1 MPTASKPRWLQTTIP
16 HGQTYFKI
24 VENLRSRNLVT
35 VCQEAKCPNISQCWN
50 SGTATFMVLGD
61 TCTRACRFCH
71 IKTGNPQKGID
82 QLEPR
87 RVADSVKVM
96 GLDYVVITMV
106 DRDDLDDGGAEHLTR
121 IVDEIRKVHPQI
133 KVELLTSDFAG
144 AEQPLQTIAN
154 CAPQVFAHNI
164 ETIERLTPRVRDAR
178 AGYRQSLAVLN
189 NFKNLRPEIITK
201 SSLMLGLGERRD
213 EIEQTLSDLRQHQVD
228 LITLGQYM
236 RPTRKHLT
244 VKRYLPPQEFNELQ
258 KVAEKLG
265 FQAVASGPLV
275 RSSYRAK
282 DFFETAVANLYKK

>member
-1 MPTASKPRWLQTTIP
+1 MPTVGKPKWLRTTIP

-35 VCQEAKCPNISQCWN
+35 VCQEAKCPNIGQCWN
-50 SGTATFMVLGD
+50 TGTATFMVLGD

-71 IKTGNPQKGID
+71 IKTGNPQGVVD
-82 QLEPR
+82 YREPQ
-87 RVADSVKVM
+87 RVADSVAVM

-106 DRDDLDDGGAEHLTR
+106 DRDDLSDGGAGHLVR
-121 IVDEIRKVHPQI
+121 VVDAVRKVRPQV

-144 AEQPLQTIAN
+144 VERPLQTIAE

-164 ETIERLTPRVRDAR
+164 ETVERLTPRVRDAR
-178 AGYRQSLAVLN
+178 AGYRQSLAVLA
-189 NFKNLRPEIITK
+189 NFKALCPKIFTK
-201 SSLMLGLGERRD
+201 SSLMLGLGERQD
-213 EIEQTLSDLRQHQVD
+213 EIEQTLSDLRQHRVD

-236 RPTRKHLT
+236 RPTTKHLT
-244 VKRYLPPQEFNELQ
+244 VKRYLPPQEFSDLQ
-258 KVAEKLG
+258 RFAESLG

-282 DFFETAVANLYKK
+282 DFFETAVANYR

>member
-1 MPTASKPRWLQTTIP
+1 MPTAHKPKWLQTTIP
-16 HGQTYFKI
+16 HGATYFKI

-50 SGTATFMVLGD
+50 TGTATFMVLGD

-71 IKTGNPQKGID
+71 IKTGNPQGVVD
-82 QLEPR
+82 YREPR
-87 RVADSVKVM
+87 RVADSVEVM

-106 DRDDLDDGGAEHLTR
+106 DRDDLDDGGAKHLAR
-121 IVDEIRKVHPQI
+121 VVAEIRKVRPQI

-144 AEQPLQTIAN
+144 AEQPLQIIAE

-164 ETIERLTPRVRDAR
+164 ETVERLTPRVRDAR
-178 AGYRQSLAVLN
+178 AGYQQSLDVLD
-189 NFKNLRPEIITK
+189 NFKNLRPEILTK
-201 SSLMLGLGERRD
+201 SSLMLGLGEQRD
-213 EIEQTLSDLRQHQVD
+213 EIEQTLIDLRQHQVD

-244 VKRYLPPQEFNELQ
+244 VKRYLPPQEFDELQ

-282 DFFETAVANLYKK
+282 DFFETAIARVC